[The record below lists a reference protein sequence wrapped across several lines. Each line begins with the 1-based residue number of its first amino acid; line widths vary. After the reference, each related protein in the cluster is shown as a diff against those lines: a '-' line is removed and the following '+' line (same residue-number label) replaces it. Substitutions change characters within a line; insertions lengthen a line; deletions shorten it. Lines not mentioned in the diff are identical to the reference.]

1 MMRVL
6 LLSPLPPP
14 SGGIARWTERY
25 LEWCNGKPD
34 VAVVNTALQGERA
47 GEAGKQR
54 KLTDEIKRALYVIRE
69 TNKGLKRKTD
79 IVHINTSCSRFGI
92 LRDWIC
98 LELAHKKK
106 VPVIVHCHCNI
117 EGKWL
122 QSCFQTW

>member
-1 MMRVL
+1 MTRRNDHESSFVIA
-6 LLSPLPPP
+6 SAAA

-25 LEWCNGKPD
+25 LEWCNGKHD

-79 IVHINTSCSRFGI
+79 IFISIHAVRDLVSCAIGYA
-92 LRDWIC
+92 W
-98 LELAHKKK
+98 
-106 VPVIVHCHCNI
+106 N
-117 EGKWL
+117 WL
-122 QSCFQTW
+122 TRKRCP

>member
-1 MMRVL
+1 MRVL

-25 LEWCNGKPD
+25 LEWCNGKHD

-79 IVHINTSCSRFGI
+79 IVHINIMLFEIWYLARLDMHGI
-92 LRDWIC
+92 GSQEKGARNCALS
-98 LELAHKKK
+98 L
-106 VPVIVHCHCNI
+106 
-117 EGKWL
+117 
-122 QSCFQTW
+122 

>member
-1 MMRVL
+1 MRVL

-25 LEWCNGKPD
+25 LEWCNGKHD

-69 TNKGLKRKTD
+69 ENRYSSYQYKLFQIWYLARLDMLGIGSQEKGARNCAL
-79 IVHINTSCSRFGI
+79 S
-92 LRDWIC
+92 L
-98 LELAHKKK
+98 
-106 VPVIVHCHCNI
+106 
-117 EGKWL
+117 
-122 QSCFQTW
+122 

>member
-1 MMRVL
+1 MRVL

-25 LEWCNGKPD
+25 LEWCNGKHD

-98 LELAHKKK
+98 LE
-106 VPVIVHCHCNI
+106 
-117 EGKWL
+117 
-122 QSCFQTW
+122 